1 MKIWSEL
8 GQRLCIEGW
17 HIDGIPDLSSG
28 QEVPDLLSDLD
39 SDVFLSFSGRGPEVR
54 GKCDVLLAGEE
65 ANHLGPV
72 NTGHATFRL
81 KMYFSQ
87 VNNVFF
93 DHTEI
98 SLLML
103 DIHFSVQTLFLE

>member
-1 MKIWSEL
+1 MYPWL
-8 GQRLCIEGW
+8 GLLDWGALKGADVRPHLRLQGLHAPPEAA
-17 HIDGIPDLSSG
+17 HDGRL
-28 QEVPDLLSDLD
+28 
-39 SDVFLSFSGRGPEVR
+39 
-54 GKCDVLLAGEE
+54 LLAGEE

-87 VNNVFF
+87 VNNLFF